1 MKTCYLFPGQGAQY
15 PGMGK
20 DFFDASTA
28 VRDLFSAASD
38 ITSMDLEKLLFEGTE
53 EELKATDKT
62 QVAITLVN
70 CAASLYGKE
79 QGITADGAAGF
90 SLGEY
95 AALWEA
101 GVLSLEDLFAI
112 VKARGELMEKAS
124 RRLDSPEGSPGMA
137 AVIGLGYDDV
147 MKVLEELKEDG
158 VTLANYNSP
167 IQMVLSGTAA
177 GLEKGEKLFDEAG
190 AMKYVRLKVSGPFH
204 SPLLQ
209 EARDGL
215 ESELAGRTFNDPR
228 KPVYANVTGKKIS
241 TGEEARKLC
250 VEQVVSTV
258 RWVDEEQAILDDGYE
273 RILETGPG
281 KVLTG
286 LWKSFHRQMKA
297 QPVGTVEAMLKLTE
311 QG

>member
-20 DFFDASTA
+20 DFFDASEE
-28 VRDLFSAASD
+28 VRKLFSTASD
-38 ITSMDLEKLLFEGTE
+38 ITSMDLGKLLFEGTE

-70 CAASLYGKE
+70 CATSVYLKE
-79 QGITADGAAGF
+79 RGISADGAAGF

-112 VKARGELMEKAS
+112 VKVRGELMEKAS
-124 RRLDSPEGSPGMA
+124 RNLDSPQGSPGMA
-137 AVIGLGYDDV
+137 AVIGLGYEDV
-147 MKVLEELKEDG
+147 MKVLEELKDDQ

-177 GLEKGEKLFDEAG
+177 GLEKGEKLFDDAG
-190 AMKYVRLKVSGPFH
+190 AMKYIRLKVSGPFH
-204 SPLLQ
+204 SPLLK

-215 ESELAGRTFNDPR
+215 QEELSERTFNDPK
-228 KPVYANVTGKKIS
+228 KPVYANVTGKKVES
-241 TGEEARKLC
+241 GEEAKKLC

-258 RWVDEEQAILDDGYE
+258 RWVDEEQTILDAGYE

-286 LWKSFHRQMKA
+286 LWKSFYRQMKA
-297 QPVGTVEAMLKLTE
+297 QPVGTVEAVEKLLE
-311 QG
+311 

>member
-20 DFFDASTA
+20 DFFDASA
-28 VRDLFSAASD
+28 EVRKLFSRASE

-53 EELKATDKT
+53 EDLKATDKT

-70 CAASLYGKE
+70 CAVSVFLKE
-79 QGITADGAAGF
+79 KGITADGAGGF

-101 GVLSLEDLFAI
+101 GVLSLEDLFAV
-112 VKARGELMEKAS
+112 VKVRGELMEKAS
-124 RRLDSPEGSPGMA
+124 RNLDSPEGSPGMA

-147 MKVLEELKEDG
+147 MSVLESLKEDR

-177 GLEKGEKLFDEAG
+177 GLDKGEKLFDEAG

-204 SPLLQ
+204 SPLLK

-215 ESELAGRTFNDPR
+215 EEELKGRRFNDPV
-228 KPVYANVTGKKIS
+228 KPVYANVTGKQIS
-241 TGEEARKLC
+241 SGEEAKKLC

-258 RWVDEEQAILDDGYE
+258 RWVDEEQAILDAGYE
-273 RILETGPG
+273 RILEVGPG

-286 LWKSFHRQMKA
+286 LWKSFYRQMKA
-297 QPVGTVEAMLKLTE
+297 QPVGTVEAVGKLLE
-311 QG
+311 